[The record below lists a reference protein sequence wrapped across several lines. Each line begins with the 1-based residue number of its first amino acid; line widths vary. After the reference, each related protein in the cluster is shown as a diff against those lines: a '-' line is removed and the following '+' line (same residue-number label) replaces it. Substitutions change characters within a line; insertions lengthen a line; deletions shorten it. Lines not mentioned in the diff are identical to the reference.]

1 MLIFTAWADLLFF
14 LISVNFRICLSS
26 RLTPFLE
33 LPWNLKNKTRN
44 YHWKKSRRPIG
55 SRKATHARWSLRV
68 GPEGAPGV
76 GRGVQLC
83 PQLPHVDTQLPQP
96 PSPRMAVITH
106 TSQRKAL
113 PLQRL
118 TDTRDVDTLAEHTVW
133 NSFCLERS
141 DRYIAQ
147 CHTYR
152 PPGEGFRCSYTW
164 LIWCINSKLW
174 FILQLIQCLKRVG
187 RLLGNKGVRLEMK
200 EMPKES
206 WSDQLLGVA
215 AFHLCVLT
223 AAEEQTQH
231 SSYFTGEKRHWRQR
245 TFQSTTTTT
254 TS

>member
-76 GRGVQLC
+76 GRSVQLC

-96 PSPRMAVITH
+96 PSPQMAVITH

-133 NSFCLERS
+133 NSFCLECS

-147 CHTYR
+147 CHTHR
-152 PPGEGFRCSYTW
+152 PPGEGFRCSYTTD
-164 LIWCINSKLW
+164 LMHQFQTVIYFAINSVLKKEW
-174 FILQLIQCLKRVG
+174 GDYWEIKEWGWKWKKCLRKA
-187 RLLGNKGVRLEMK
+187 
-200 EMPKES
+200 
-206 WSDQLLGVA
+206 DQI
-215 AFHLCVLT
+215 
-223 AAEEQTQH
+223 
-231 SSYFTGEKRHWRQR
+231 SY
-245 TFQSTTTTT
+245 
-254 TS
+254 